1 MKTFLLNN
9 LWIWFYGLPLLIGIA
24 LRILLNRLPKPYL
37 VTAVLGIVT
46 LIAWCIAMFNAIP
59 GSELTFTLALLP
71 AMAFVGSFVT
81 GLVLNYFGHY

>member
-37 VTAVLGIVT
+37 VTVVLGIVT
-46 LIAWCIAMFNAIP
+46 LIAWCIVMINPIP
-59 GSELTFTLALLP
+59 GNEMFGIFGTQATT
-71 AMAFVGSFVT
+71 AFAASFVT

>member
-24 LRILLNRLPKPYL
+24 LRILLNRLRKPYL
-37 VTAVLGIVT
+37 VTVVLGIVT
-46 LIAWCIAMFNAIP
+46 LIAWCIVMFNPIP
-59 GSELTFTLALLP
+59 GNEMFGIFGIQATT
-71 AMAFVGSFVT
+71 AFAASFVT

>member
-24 LRILLNRLPKPYL
+24 LRILLNRLKKPYL

-46 LIAWCIAMFNAIP
+46 LIAWCIAMFNPIP
-59 GSELTFTLALLP
+59 GNEMFGIFGIQATT
-71 AMAFVGSFVT
+71 AFAASFVT

>member
-59 GSELTFTLALLP
+59 GSELTYILALLP
-71 AMAFVGSFVT
+71 TMAFVGSFVIEVVFNFL
-81 GLVLNYFGHY
+81 GIY

>member
-46 LIAWCIAMFNAIP
+46 LIAWCIVIFNPIP
-59 GSELTFTLALLP
+59 GNEMFGIFGIQATT
-71 AMAFVGSFVT
+71 AFAASFVT
-81 GLVLNYFGHY
+81 GLVLNHFGHY

>member
-24 LRILLNRLPKPYL
+24 LRILLNRFRKAYL

-46 LIAWCIAMFNAIP
+46 LIAWCIVIFNPIP
-59 GSELTFTLALLP
+59 GNEMFGIFGIQATT
-71 AMAFVGSFVT
+71 AFAASFVT